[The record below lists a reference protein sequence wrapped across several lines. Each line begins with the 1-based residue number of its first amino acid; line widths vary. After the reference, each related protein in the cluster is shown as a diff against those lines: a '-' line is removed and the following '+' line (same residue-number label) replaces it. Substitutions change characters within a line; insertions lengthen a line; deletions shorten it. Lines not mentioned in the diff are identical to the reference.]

1 MTYIRRAAV
10 AISERIVGGAA
21 PGCKEWAEGLERE
34 VEFIE
39 SDWRALVWALG
50 SVRVLFRNPPMSL
63 RNAAEIARAGRIFA
77 GSREHVPP
85 VFPLLMAIQAFTYG
99 LRAVS
104 PLYRDDHLARAGFAI
119 AAVSAAYLAA
129 VGWMGAR
136 MSERPEDMDDG
147 AWIEF
152 YRREMVRLRDLFS
165 RFGAL
170 FGSALVL
177 MFAGMAL
184 GYGGMALPY
193 LIYCIIAFCL
203 FLVWLNLRP
212 AEGFQRKIDDVDS
225 ILQQA
230 GREA

>member
-1 MTYIRRAAV
+1 
-10 AISERIVGGAA
+10 
-21 PGCKEWAEGLERE
+21 
-34 VEFIE
+34 
-39 SDWRALVWALG
+39 
-50 SVRVLFRNPPMSL
+50 
-63 RNAAEIARAGRIFA
+63 
-77 GSREHVPP
+77 
-85 VFPLLMAIQAFTYG
+85 MAIQAFTYG